1 MKHLFCSLLIAFSAF
16 TLPVCA
22 QTEIK
27 IMSYNIR
34 LDLKSDGENQWDK
47 RKERVATLL
56 NYYEADF
63 IGLQE
68 VLHQQK
74 EYLTSSLSNYNVIG
88 VGRDDGKEAGE
99 YSCIYFRKDKYEL
112 LQSATFWLSTSP
124 NEPSKGWDA
133 ALNRVCTYGLF
144 KNKKTKQKIWVFN
157 THFDHVGKIAR
168 LESAKLIFQ
177 KIDQINQKGFPVILS
192 GDFNSKPEEAPTQY
206 LQSVMQ
212 NSREKSSIIHGNAD
226 TWNAFRFNEKPNGCI
241 DYIFL
246 NQNNSLSAFKFATI
260 TDSYDMKYPSD
271 HFPILATLLLN
282 R

>member
-1 MKHLFCSLLIAFSAF
+1 MKKLFCSLLIAFTVFA
-16 TLPVCA
+16 LPLYSQV
-22 QTEIK
+22 EIK
-27 IMSYNIR
+27 IMSFNIR
-34 LDLKSDGENQWDK
+34 LDVKSDGDNQWDK
-47 RKERVATLL
+47 RKERVATML

-68 VLHQQK
+68 VLHHQK
-74 EYLTSSLSNYNVIG
+74 EYLTANLPKYSVTG
-88 VGRDDGKEAGE
+88 VGRDDGKQAGE
-99 YSCIYFRKDKYEL
+99 YSCIYYRNDKYQL
-112 LQSATFWLSTSP
+112 LETATFWLSTTP
-124 NEPSKGWDA
+124 DEPSKGWDA

-157 THFDHVGKIAR
+157 THFDHVGKTAR

-177 KIDQINQKGFPVILS
+177 KINQINQKGFPVILS
-192 GDFNSKPEEAPTQY
+192 GDFNSKPEEAPAQY

-212 NSREKSSIIHGNAD
+212 NSREKSLIVHGNAD

-246 NQNNSLSAFKFATI
+246 NPNNKLTALKFATI
-260 TDSYDMKYPSD
+260 TDSYEMKYPSD
-271 HFPILATLLLN
+271 HFPILATLSLN